1 MLKRILNNIS
11 EMSQT
16 VVDIQ
21 DRLVSIPALGPDNG
35 GQGEVEKAEYLKE
48 YLRSI
53 SITDIR
59 DFNAPDDSVSCGYR
73 PNVVAVIPGKN
84 KDKTLWT
91 IGHLDV
97 VPPGD
102 LSLWNTD
109 PYELVRDGDLIYG
122 RGVEDN
128 HQGMVSSILAAKAFI
143 ELGIEPDVNY
153 GLIFVADEETGSK
166 YGLDFLVREHEDI
179 FSKHDMFLVPD
190 FGDKTSSMVEIAEK
204 SMFWL
209 KVEVTGKQCHASTPG
224 QGVNSFV
231 ASSALVLRIHD
242 LYKEFAGTNPL
253 FDPEISTFEPTKKEA
268 NVENVNTIPGRDVF
282 YVDCRVLPQ
291 YDLDDIFVRI
301 QEYGAEVEK
310 EYKVTVAFDFVM
322 KEQAAPAT
330 PVDSELVV
338 KISEAIKDI
347 YPVEPKPVGIGGGTV
362 AAFLRRKGYHAVVWS
377 TLMHNAHQPNEVSS
391 ISYTIND
398 AKVIAKVLLA

>member
-179 FSKHDMFLVPD
+179 FSKQDMFLVPD

-291 YDLDDIFVRI
+291 YDLDDIFARI